1 MHEAEDIL
9 ERISSLVV
17 KVCELKDLQLNK
29 ESRLDTLP
37 SWDSFRL
44 MSLIL
49 EMEQEFRI
57 VMPVERYEELL
68 DISSLLEVVKVRLKE
83 S

>member
-1 MHEAEDIL
+1 MKQKT
-9 ERISSLVV
+9 SSS
-17 KVCELKDLQLNK
+17 ELKDLQLNK